1 VYSIKS
7 VFVVSEYATP
17 WWLHIHDFW
26 LHRHDPN
33 LLLLNYEDIVKV
45 SIFARVMLTHV
56 THCEVPIYFLIKYKL
71 MIVKLYIRVSTHMLI
86 HIIFK

>member
-1 VYSIKS
+1 VSLYLC
-7 VFVVSEYATP
+7 VFYKIRVRCFRV
-17 WWLHIHDFW
+17 LW

-45 SIFARVMLTHV
+45 SIFARVMLTDV

-71 MIVKLYIRVSTHMLI
+71 MIVKLYIRVTTHMLI